1 APGENTWIN
10 AAYRY
15 FDAFK
20 LSGDSTLQ
28 SMMVQQAI
36 ESYGKVLAIN
46 PDNLDA
52 KTDLG
57 ICYAEGSTTP
67 MQGIMLLREVVEK
80 NPGHANAQFNL
91 GILSVRSGQY
101 DKALER
107 FSKVLEI
114 DPKRTLARFMIGRVY
129 AQQGQKEKALAALE
143 QVKKESSDPQ
153 LLQEA
158 DQLINQIQNN
168 H

>member
-1 APGENTWIN
+1 
-10 AAYRY
+10 
-15 FDAFK
+15 
-20 LSGDSTLQ
+20 
-28 SMMVQQAI
+28 
-36 ESYGKVLAIN
+36 
-46 PDNLDA
+46 
-52 KTDLG
+52 
-57 ICYAEGSTTP
+57 
-67 MQGIMLLREVVEK
+67 
-80 NPGHANAQFNL
+80 
-91 GILSVRSGQY
+91 SVRSGQY

-129 AQQGQKEKALAALE
+129 AQQGQQEKALAALE

-153 LLQEA
+153 LLKEA